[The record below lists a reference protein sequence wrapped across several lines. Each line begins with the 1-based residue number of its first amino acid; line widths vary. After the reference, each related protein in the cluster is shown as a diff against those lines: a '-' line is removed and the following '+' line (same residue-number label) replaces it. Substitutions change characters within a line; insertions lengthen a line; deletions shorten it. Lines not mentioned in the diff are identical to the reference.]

1 MSRPYSLREGRIER
15 LAAAHGVTPYALLLA
30 ALVDSGGRVA
40 DMAGTLCVSEQ
51 VVRRALASYGVR
63 SYAYTRRIT
72 RIERIALSQRTTVLD
87 VVRVGIARHG
97 SARAYARTLGTN
109 STELLRICGPDGA
122 KMLQPAPLRIRIGEE
137 LFTAKE
143 LYELWGPV
151 DSRLARSSVEDA
163 VKRSQG
169 KLRAADVLARRLRER
184 GIKAHT
190 TTQHTEDR
198 TT

>member
-15 LAAAHGVTPYALLLA
+15 LAATHGVTPYALLLA
-30 ALVDSGGRVA
+30 TLVDSGGRVA
-40 DMAGTLCVSEQ
+40 GMADTLCVSEQ
-51 VVRRALASYGVR
+51 VVRRALVSCGVR

-72 RIERIALSQRTTVLD
+72 RIERIALAQRTTVLD

-109 STELLRICGPDGA
+109 STELLRMCGPEGA
-122 KMLQPAPLRIRIGEE
+122 RMLQPAPLRVRIGEE

-151 DSRLARSSVEDA
+151 DRRLARSSVEDA
-163 VKRSQG
+163 VKRSRG
-169 KLRAADVLARRLRER
+169 KVRAAEVLAKRLRER
-184 GIKAHT
+184 GIAAHT
-190 TTQHTEDR
+190 TTQPIEDP